1 MTRDATKTIT
11 PKELRNLIML
21 EIVAPSS
28 QFEDE
33 RLSRLERTTIY
44 ERYKK
49 ELEKHS
55 CDWDYVFGEVK
66 DE

>member
-1 MTRDATKTIT
+1 MTREAIK
-11 PKELRNLIML
+11 NLVML

-33 RLSRLERTTIY
+33 RLSRFERTTIY

-49 ELEKHS
+49 EREKDS
-55 CDWDYVFGEVK
+55 CDWGYVFGEVK

>member
-1 MTRDATKTIT
+1 
-11 PKELRNLIML
+11 ML
-21 EIVAPSS
+21 EIVAPEN

-49 ELEKHS
+49 EREKHS

-66 DE
+66 DEQLKTRLIDLLREVD